1 MPIAANSLRPFAP
14 PAADE
19 VVVTGVGILTAMGV
33 GWQANAAGFRAG
45 RMALRPVTGFDVSR
59 QVAQIAGEV
68 DLPEALPANHLSR
81 AQIRRLERGGKM
93 LLHAASEALQQ
104 ARLTAANAPATLEIV
119 LGTSAGAMTHGE
131 EYYRQ
136 ASRASGS
143 RRGQLT
149 LAIEYLIPQQAGLLA
164 RAFALAAPT
173 TVISNAC
180 ASGANA
186 LGHAYH
192 LIRSGRCE
200 MVIAGGY
207 DALCQMVYAGFDS
220 LKALSRTLPKPFDV
234 HRDGLALGEGA
245 AVFVLE
251 RRAHAVARGGE
262 ILATLAGYGIATDC
276 HHLTQ
281 PNPAGLAALQSMR
294 MACHDAALE
303 PHQIQYLNSHGT
315 GTPLNDPAEAA
326 AIAAWAGEAA
336 SGIPVSSTK
345 GAIGHLLGG
354 AGAVEA
360 AICLLS
366 MHDGFLPATAN
377 LTNIDP
383 CCTFD
388 PVAYPRPATPLT
400 TLSNSFGFGGTNASL
415 VFHRGAEDGHRLVGH
430 GPLIG
435 RDGHGPLIGRDG
447 HRPPLHGG
455 SARAPRPLI
464 ITGIGAVSPA
474 GWGMAA
480 LVAALAAQQPLPETL
495 LAPPAAAAAGL
506 RSHRVRAVPRPVPD
520 RALAGHPRL
529 RRATPL
535 ALFAAAAA
543 LEALGPER
551 VAAIQAGTLRAG
563 LIYTLL
569 NGGVS
574 YSGRFFGEVLANPA
588 TASPILFPE
597 TVFNASASHLA
608 AYLGITGPC
617 YSLVGDSAQFLAA
630 MDMAA
635 LWLDLGHID
644 LCLVIGAEEHDW
656 LVAAAIDLLQLGV
669 PVAEGAAC
677 LVIESGGSNT
687 SGVAIQTLACHH
699 PVAAFTQRPQAATA
713 ARAALGPLHPAALLV
728 DDCCDPRAAD
738 TATARAWHD
747 WRGPRL
753 SPAPVLGHGLSAAGA
768 WQCVAACHSLRAG
781 TAAEAIVA
789 TTGFNQRAAALH
801 LRPHAC

>member
-1 MPIAANSLRPFAP
+1 MPVAANSSGPFP
-14 PAADE
+14 PLAADA
-19 VVVTGVGILTAMGV
+19 VVITGVGVLTAMGL

-45 RMALRPVTGFDVSR
+45 RMALRAVTGFDVSR

-68 DLPEALPANHLSR
+68 DLPETLPANHLSR
-81 AQIRRLERGGKM
+81 AQIRRLERGGKL
-93 LLHAASEALQQ
+93 LLHAAGEALQQ
-104 ARLTAANAPATLEIV
+104 AGLTAANAPATLEIV

-131 EYYRQ
+131 EYYRL
-136 ASRASGS
+136 ATHASGT
-143 RRGQLT
+143 RHGQLA

-251 RRAHAVARGGE
+251 RRAHAVARGAE

-294 MACHDAALE
+294 MACHEAALE

-336 SGIPVSSTK
+336 SGIAVSSTK

-360 AICLLS
+360 AICLLA

-388 PVAYPRPATPLT
+388 PVTQPRPATPRT
-400 TLSNSFGFGGTNASL
+400 TLSNSFGFGGSNASL
-415 VFHRGAEDGHRLVGH
+415 VFHRGDGHR
-430 GPLIG
+430 PLIG
-435 RDGHGPLIGRDG
+435 LDG
-447 HRPPLHGG
+447 HRPPLQDGD
-455 SARAPRPLI
+455 ARTPLPLI

-474 GWGMAA
+474 GWGVAV
-480 LVAALAAQQPLPETL
+480 LVAALAAQQPLPTTL

-630 MDMAA
+630 IDMAA

-656 LVAAAIDLLQLGV
+656 LVAAAIDLLKPGV

-677 LVIESGGSNT
+677 LVIEPGGSNT
-687 SGVAIQTLACHH
+687 KGVAIQTLASHH
-699 PVAAFTQRPQAATA
+699 PIAGFPQRPQAAAA

-728 DDCCDPRAAD
+728 DDCCGPRAAD
-738 TATARAWHD
+738 AATARAWHD
-747 WRGPRL
+747 WSGPRL
-753 SPAPVLGHGLSAAGA
+753 SPAAVLGHGLSAAGA

-789 TTGFNQRAAALH
+789 TTGLNQRAAALH